1 MSLLADPRTETDSPK
16 RLAVL
21 EAASRL
27 FVTHGYGAVSMDV
40 VAREAGVSKA
50 TLYAHFASKD
60 RLFATIITEAC
71 HQGVAAASQLTAAD
85 AETDIRAALTG
96 LGDRV
101 LRFLLAP
108 RTLAIH
114 RVVIAEV
121 ARFPELGAVFYENG
135 PGRSRGQFTAW
146 LERQTAAG
154 RLAAPDADLAADQ
167 FLGLL
172 RGNLYSRALLGI
184 GPPASEDEI
193 GAAVAATVDTFLR
206 AYGMR

>member
-1 MSLLADPRTETDSPK
+1 MSWLADVRTDNDSPK

-21 EAASRL
+21 DAAGRL
-27 FVTHGYGAVSMDV
+27 FVTHGYGAVSMDLI
-40 VAREAGVSKA
+40 ARDAGVSKA

-71 HQGVAAASQLTAAD
+71 HQGVAAATQLAEAE
-85 AETDIRAALTG
+85 AETDIRAVLTG
-96 LGDRV
+96 LGGRV

-135 PGRSRGQFTAW
+135 PARSRGQFTAW
-146 LERQTAAG
+146 LQRQTAAG
-154 RLAAPDADLAADQ
+154 QLAAADPDLAADQ
-167 FLGLL
+167 FLGML
-172 RGNLYSRALLGI
+172 RGNLYHRALLGI
-184 GPPASEDEI
+184 GPPATQGEI
-193 GAAVAATVDTFLR
+193 DAAAVATVDTFIR
-206 AYGMR
+206 AYGAA